1 MGIKRLDN
9 VAIVVD
15 DLNEAVEFFQ
25 ALGMRLDGRADIEG
39 DFADEAVGLEG
50 IRSSIA
56 VLETPD
62 GHSRVELTTYLNP
75 PQIETAPM
83 AQNALG
89 MHRIMF
95 AVDSIEE
102 TLAAVD
108 GEPLGSIANYEN
120 TYLLCYLRGP
130 SGIIVALAEEIGK

>member
-9 VAIVVD
+9 VAIVVE
-15 DLNEAVEFFQ
+15 DLDEAVEFFE

-39 DFADEAVGLEG
+39 TFADEAVGLEG
-50 IRSSIA
+50 IRSRIA

-75 PQIETAPM
+75 PPVPAQPP
-83 AQNALG
+83 AQNAMG

-102 TLAAVD
+102 SLAAVG
-108 GEPLGSIANYEN
+108 GEPLGSIANYED

-130 SGIIVALAEEIGK
+130 SGIIVALAEELF